1 MRNGNGRRARDK
13 PRNHTETTR
22 EQRHTTSARL
32 HKWVLRFYEE
42 FSNLFKNKIKKK
54 IEKIISACLN
64 WGMENGVLF
73 YFSRFHQS

>member
-64 WGMENGVLF
+64 WGMDNMF
-73 YFSRFHQS
+73 